1 MKQEKSHKHTSNN
14 PNIHIKDSKQALRQS
29 TSNSNTNSTS
39 QTHTSIRQWLTRIY
53 YVFLCSLLTTPFAFA
68 DLTTLTSK
76 VKTEL
81 RDTATSVMS
90 VLNTVIGSIGVI
102 YVIIIGLIFVFKPD
116 TFKENSK
123 VLIGALVALGALYGI
138 TKYSIGV
145 FLT

>member
-1 MKQEKSHKHTSNN
+1 MKQEQHA
-14 PNIHIKDSKQALRQS
+14 KQE
-29 TSNSNTNSTS
+29 T
-39 QTHTSIRQWLTRIY
+39 TSIRQRLTRIY
-53 YVFLCSLLTTPFAFA
+53 YLFLCSLLTAHFAFA
-68 DLTTLTSK
+68 DLTTLTNK

-81 RDTATSVMS
+81 KDTASSVLS

-102 YVIIIGLIFVFKPD
+102 YVIIIGFIFIFKPD
-116 TFKENSK
+116 TFKENAK

>member
-81 RDTATSVMS
+81 RDILRA
-90 VLNTVIGSIGVI
+90 
-102 YVIIIGLIFVFKPD
+102 VF
-116 TFKENSK
+116 NS
-123 VLIGALVALGALYGI
+123 
-138 TKYSIGV
+138 
-145 FLT
+145 